1 MLLGLVSEPN
11 KALSKTHH
19 SLIGQLN
26 NTGITAGF
34 RTERH
39 NHIMRIR
46 QSATKRSTLTEPHA
60 KRLKRPTVKDWR
72 FILGV
77 LLVLISITGVQL
89 YVQANNSKT
98 EYYTAKSEIRLGE
111 KITEDK
117 LARVEANID
126 SAKDKYF
133 TRAEA
138 AQMNGKIATQRIPA
152 GNFISKESV
161 GTETSPGRRLATV
174 SIDRTAASAL
184 KAGERVDVWT
194 SGPRNPDTK
203 SDNRTENGARAIVTN
218 AEIVAVTV
226 DEGVLG
232 ANGKAT
238 VQLWVKEEA
247 LAALVKESNSD
258 SKISLIPGTYG
269 EGQ

>member
-1 MLLGLVSEPN
+1 MLLGLVSEPT

-46 QSATKRSTLTEPHA
+46 QNATKRSTLTETHA

-77 LLVLISITGVQL
+77 LLVLVSIT
-89 YVQANNSKT
+89 
-98 EYYTAKSEIRLGE
+98 KSEIRLGE

-133 TRAEA
+133 TRADA
-138 AQMNGKIATQRIPA
+138 AQMNGKIAIQRIPA
-152 GNFISKESV
+152 GNLISKESV

-232 ANGKAT
+232 ATGKAT

>member
-1 MLLGLVSEPN
+1 MLV
-11 KALSKTHH
+11 
-19 SLIGQLN
+19 
-26 NTGITAGF
+26 
-34 RTERH
+34 
-39 NHIMRIR
+39 
-46 QSATKRSTLTEPHA
+46 
-60 KRLKRPTVKDWR
+60 
-72 FILGV
+72 
-77 LLVLISITGVQL
+77 SITGVQL

-133 TRAEA
+133 TRADA
-138 AQMNGKIATQRIPA
+138 AQMNGKIAIQRIPA
-152 GNFISKESV
+152 GNLISKESV

-184 KAGERVDVWT
+184 RQASAWT
-194 SGPRNPDTK
+194 CGLPARATPDTK

-226 DEGVLG
+226 DEACSAPTAKQPCSCGSR
-232 ANGKAT
+232 KKPSPT
-238 VQLWVKEEA
+238 
-247 LAALVKESNSD
+247 S
-258 SKISLIPGTYG
+258 
-269 EGQ
+269 

>member
-1 MLLGLVSEPN
+1 
-11 KALSKTHH
+11 
-19 SLIGQLN
+19 
-26 NTGITAGF
+26 
-34 RTERH
+34 
-39 NHIMRIR
+39 
-46 QSATKRSTLTEPHA
+46 
-60 KRLKRPTVKDWR
+60 
-72 FILGV
+72 
-77 LLVLISITGVQL
+77 
-89 YVQANNSKT
+89 
-98 EYYTAKSEIRLGE
+98 
-111 KITEDK
+111 
-117 LARVEANID
+117 
-126 SAKDKYF
+126 
-133 TRAEA
+133 
-138 AQMNGKIATQRIPA
+138 MNGKIAIQRIPA
-152 GNFISKESV
+152 GNLISKESV

-218 AEIVAVTV
+218 AEIIAITV

-247 LAALVKESNSD
+247 LTDLVKESNSD

>member
-1 MLLGLVSEPN
+1 MLLGLVSDST

-46 QSATKRSTLTEPHA
+46 QNATKRSTLTEPHA
-60 KRLKRPTVKDWR
+60 KRLKRPTIKDWR

-77 LLVLISITGVQL
+77 LLVLVSITGVQL

-117 LARVEANID
+117 LTRVEANID

-133 TRAEA
+133 TRTEA
-138 AQMNGKIATQRIPA
+138 A
-152 GNFISKESV
+152 
-161 GTETSPGRRLATV
+161 PGRRLATV

>member
-1 MLLGLVSEPN
+1 MLLGLVSEPT

-19 SLIGQLN
+19 SLIRQLN

-46 QSATKRSTLTEPHA
+46 QNATKRSTLTETHA

-77 LLVLISITGVQL
+77 LLVLVSITGVQL

-152 GNFISKESV
+152 GNLISKESV

-203 SDNRTENGARAIVTN
+203 SDNR
-218 AEIVAVTV
+218 AETVPAPSSPMPKLVAVTV
-226 DEGVLG
+226 D
-232 ANGKAT
+232 
-238 VQLWVKEEA
+238 
-247 LAALVKESNSD
+247 
-258 SKISLIPGTYG
+258 
-269 EGQ
+269 